1 MRWLLM
7 LSLVLFTAACEL
19 DTTSPTTNTT
29 NNNTSSSSTT
39 IEVDQIPY
47 GAEQARV
54 TRVIDG
60 DTIDVELD
68 GDTYRV
74 RYVGMNTPERDEPCY
89 QDAVNANRDLVEGET
104 VWLVIDTSET
114 DQYDRLLRYIYV
126 GNVFVNATL
135 VNQGY
140 AEVVRYN
147 PDDEHFDYFSDLEDA
162 ADSAERGCHPT
173 GIFDDG
179 SYTR

>member
-1 MRWLLM
+1 MRWLIM

-19 DTTSPTTNTT
+19 DTATPTT
-29 NNNTSSSSTT
+29 NNNTSSSNTI

-60 DTIDVELD
+60 DTIDVELN

-89 QDAVNANRDLVEGET
+89 QDAVNANRDLVEDKT

-114 DQYDRLLRYIYV
+114 DRYDRLLRYIYV
-126 GNVFVNATL
+126 GSVFVNATL

-147 PDDEHFDYFSDLEDA
+147 PDDEYFEYFRDLEDA
-162 ADSAERGCHPT
+162 ADSAERGCHST